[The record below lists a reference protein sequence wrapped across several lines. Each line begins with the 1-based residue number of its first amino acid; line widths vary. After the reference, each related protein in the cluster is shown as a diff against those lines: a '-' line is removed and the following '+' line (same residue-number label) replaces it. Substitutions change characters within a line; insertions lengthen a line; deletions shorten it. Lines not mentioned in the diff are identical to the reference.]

1 MSVGM
6 ATAKTTQDKAEQNFR
21 EILKTF
27 DQAMLVTHGS
37 AVGLRA
43 RPMAIASTEEDGS
56 IWFISGSDTSKVDE
70 IEHDSTILA
79 VMQESSKFLSIAG
92 RAELSRDR
100 AKIESLW
107 KETFRAWFKGK
118 DDPNIM
124 LIHLNPT
131 EAEYWDNSGL
141 QGLKFAL
148 KFAAAYV
155 SGKSMRHDDRGDD
168 IESHGKVSL

>member
-1 MSVGM
+1 M
-6 ATAKTTQDKAEQNFR
+6 ANEKTTQDKAEQHFL
-21 EILKTF
+21 EVLKDF

-37 AVGLRA
+37 SVGFHA
-43 RPMAIASTEEDGS
+43 RPMAIAKTETDGS
-56 IWFISGSDTSKVDE
+56 IWFITGGDTPKVDE
-70 IEHDSTILA
+70 LQEDSSILA
-79 VMQESSKFLSIAG
+79 VMQKGAKTMSIGG

-100 AKIESLW
+100 AKIAELW

-118 DDPNIM
+118 DDPNIV
-124 LIHLNPT
+124 LIRLNPA

-155 SGKSMRHDDRGDD
+155 SGKSMRNDEINADPDTHA
-168 IESHGKVSL
+168 KVSL